1 MIRVLDDL
9 PANVVGVEASGRV
22 TDEDYDAVLVPAVT
36 EKRAAQDRLRFLY
49 VLDADFDGWTM
60 GAMWEDAKL
69 GLDDAKAW
77 EKIAVVSDK
86 DWLAH
91 VVKAFGWMIPGEV
104 RTFHLDELD
113 AAKEWV
119 AH

>member
-1 MIRVLDDL
+1 MR
-9 PANVVGVEASGRV
+9 E
-22 TDEDYDAVLVPAVT
+22 E
-36 EKRAAQDRLRFLY
+36 
-49 VLDADFDGWTM
+49 
-60 GAMWEDAKL
+60 AKL
-69 GLDDAKAW
+69 GLDDPKAW